1 MNYELVAGGDACNGG
16 RKDACNGGR
25 KDACNGGNHKK
36 ITTNI

>member
-1 MNYELVAGGDACNGG
+1 MNYEFVAGG
-16 RKDACNGGR
+16 DACNGGR